1 MISNFSNFKV
11 NEQDVSDSY
20 VQGLIDQISRLEDLN
35 QNLNDK
41 IDQLEDDIRDMEKT
55 NDDQSEKIYG
65 LEESFEKLE
74 KQYSKL
80 EDEKESLEKTEGKL
94 IEEKQDLEAQ
104 LKIFHES
111 YTTFDKGT
119 DEEKLKV
126 VEAFLD
132 MLDIMEDR
140 PLEFG
145 ALLRKEM
152 KERPRFERVINATL
166 NQEWVE
172 SYTGGGSGLLNRLG
186 IQD

>member
-35 QNLNDK
+35 QYLNDK

-94 IEEKQDLEAQ
+94 IDEKQDLEAQ
-104 LKIFHES
+104 LKVFHES

-119 DEEKLKV
+119 EEEKLKV
-126 VEAFLD
+126 VESFLD
-132 MLDIMEDR
+132 MLDLMEDR

-145 ALLRKEM
+145 ATLRREM
-152 KERPRFERVINATL
+152 KKRPRFERLINEML
-166 NQEWVE
+166 NKEWVE
-172 SYTGGGSGLLNRLG
+172 TYTSSGSGLLNKFG
-186 IQD
+186 VTD